1 MYVTITSWP
10 IIPLVWFEPSENVL
24 IVPAAKEKTQIHF
37 KEKTQI
43 CFQAAML
50 LKTMTL
56 CGLCKY
62 KVIHTEEVWDL
73 FSQKKEILPTWMNS
87 SKFLRWFRISVLY
100 LIRNKLKG
108 QTSRHYLGWNN
119 SNGWTRN
126 SLEDETNWNEF
137 MSRATLQLWFW
148 GLPL

>member
-1 MYVTITSWP
+1 MANYSIG
-10 IIPLVWFEPSENVL
+10 LVWAFRKCLDS
-24 IVPAAKEKTQIHF
+24 ACCKGKDTDS
-37 KEKTQI
+37 
-43 CFQAAML
+43 FQG
-50 LKTMTL
+50 KDT
-56 CGLCKY
+56 
-62 KVIHTEEVWDL
+62 DL
-73 FSQKKEILPTWMNS
+73 FSSSNAFKNNDALWTLQIQSDPYRRSLGFILSEKEILPTWMNS

-126 SLEDETNWNEF
+126 SLEDETNWNDF